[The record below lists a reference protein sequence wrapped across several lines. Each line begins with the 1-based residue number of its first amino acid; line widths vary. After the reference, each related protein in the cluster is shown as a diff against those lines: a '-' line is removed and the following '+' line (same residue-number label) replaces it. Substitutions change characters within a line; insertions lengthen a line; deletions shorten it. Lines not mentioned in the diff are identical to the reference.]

1 MRLLTRLLSLIGA
14 LTVAAALVW
23 AGRQYWTRHNLGR
36 VQRGYEV
43 ASEKG
48 CFACHG
54 PGGLKGIANPGHP
67 EEEVP
72 PWAGGLMTMYA
83 QNEGE
88 LREWILDGLPKRLR
102 DDPEQK
108 KQRSGAVMEMPAW
121 RGLLSERE
129 LDDVVAY
136 VKAVGDFERPQD
148 EKADE
153 GRKIAER
160 AGCFGCH
167 GPQGRG
173 ATPNA
178 RAFKGYIPSWD
189 GKDFP
194 ELARDEGEIRE
205 WILDGGARR
214 ISGTKAGKFFLERQ
228 PIKMPA
234 YRGHLKSEEV
244 DRLVDYI
251 NWLRQHP
258 Y

>member
-1 MRLLTRLLSLIGA
+1 MRLLTRLLTLIGA
-14 LTVAAALVW
+14 LTLAAALFW
-23 AGRQYWTRHNLGR
+23 AGRHYWTRHNLGR

-43 ASEKG
+43 AAQKG

-54 PGGLKGIANPGHP
+54 PGGIKGIANPGHP

-83 QNEGE
+83 QNEQE
-88 LREWILDGLPKRLR
+88 LREWILDGMPKRLR
-102 DDPEQK
+102 DDAEQK
-108 KQRSGAVMEMPAW
+108 KLRAGAVMQMPAW
-121 RGLLSERE
+121 RGVLSARE

-136 VKAVGDFERPQD
+136 VKAVGDFEKPQED
-148 EKADE
+148 KPEE
-153 GRKIAER
+153 GRKVAER
-160 AGCFGCH
+160 VGCFGCH

-189 GKDFP
+189 GVDFP
-194 ELARDEGEIRE
+194 ELARNEGEIRE

-214 ISGTKAGKFFLERQ
+214 ISGTRLGQFFLERQ

-234 YRGHLKSEEV
+234 YRGHLKSDEV

-251 NWLRQHP
+251 NWLRKHP